1 MLFGGH
7 ELFDEVYI
15 WGCDET
21 GFFLPA
27 VLLLTFFDGKEI
39 VVSIALFKCDMCFS
53 NCLVY
58 NATAIAW
65 EQNPTLMCLSQT
77 LLHKIFP
84 VDFRVT
90 RLGRRCVYDLTK

>member
-39 VVSIALFKCDMCFS
+39 LVSIALFKCDLFFKLFS
-53 NCLVY
+53 V
-58 NATAIAW
+58 
-65 EQNPTLMCLSQT
+65 
-77 LLHKIFP
+77 
-84 VDFRVT
+84 
-90 RLGRRCVYDLTK
+90 